1 MLCGVSRK
9 SLSREGTIKK
19 LFCDDKGRRIR
30 VSADSWIPGDCSL
43 ELKVPAEVHV
53 DSKVL
58 KLSSSIAD
66 IVGRPCVNL
75 IFTYP

>member
-9 SLSREGTIKK
+9 SVNNEGDQYK

-30 VSADSWIPGDCSL
+30 VSADSWIHGDCSL
-43 ELKVPAEVHV
+43 DLKVPAEVHV
-53 DSKVL
+53 DNAAL

-66 IVGRPCVNL
+66 IVGKVSHD
-75 IFTYP
+75 